1 MDAAAGTSTTQ
12 SRRHKP
18 LSKAEK
24 QIVWKVYDGLKKT
37 HPTTEAVDRC
47 SFLTGVSATTVER
60 IVRELKSTE
69 TLSAPKTRQRGR
81 RSFHLSESQMSIIR
95 RTVHTFFLEN
105 KLPTIKSVKVKL
117 QENDMIPQMGRET
130 LRKVLHKL
138 NFRYMKRCRKS
149 ILIDKEEIVSWRRRY
164 LRSIRNY
171 RVSKRKIY
179 YLDET
184 WINAG
189 HTVSKI
195 WHDTTIRTP
204 RQAFI
209 EGLSTGL
216 RAPSGKGQRLIVA
229 HIGSDTGFLENNALV
244 FISKKTGDYHEDMD
258 AVCFE
263 RWFENVL
270 QHLEPNSVVV
280 LDNAPYHSRLVE
292 RIPTMSD
299 KKAVLQHWL
308 REKSIPYG
316 EDMVKLELI
325 GIIKQHRGTYR
336 QHAVDTMARLHGI
349 TILRLPP
356 YHCELNP
363 IELIWAQMKGYVAR
377 ENVTYK
383 ISDVQRLLQASLDS
397 INSTDWKNAI
407 SHVIKVEDDM
417 WRLDGM
423 VDNVIEPVIIQL
435 GSNDSDSSAE
445 SME

>member
-12 SRRHKP
+12 SHRHKP

-130 LRKVLHKL
+130 LRKVLHK
-138 NFRYMKRCRKS
+138 
-149 ILIDKEEIVSWRRRY
+149 
-164 LRSIRNY
+164 
-171 RVSKRKIY
+171 KIY